1 MANRIQLRRDGAQQW
16 ANVNPILAQGELGIE
31 LDTSRLKIGDGV
43 TPWNSLKYERPL
55 ETESNTADTL
65 VKRDADG
72 NFEAG
77 AITASL
83 IGNAAT
89 ATRLANA
96 RSFTLTGD
104 MSGSAQFDGSANI
117 NITAELNYQ
126 PGLPHYDSENLS
138 ATGVY
143 TQLTI
148 DSRGRVVTGSNPT
161 TLAGYGITDA
171 QIVDPE
177 LTALAGL
184 TTIGLIARSG
194 AGTLVTRNI
203 TGQPGQLVVSNGN
216 AQAANP
222 LIGLADTPVVVGSYN
237 PTGSVSLDQPETS
250 VAESGSIHQTVNTT
264 EFTVDRYGRLTYA
277 QTAPI
282 STAREGTLAP
292 VYDNATAYVR
302 YDKVKNSNDRLYE
315 AILPINA
322 GGGEPTHTDTSDT
335 GSWRYL
341 GSALTPQKGLA
352 SFSQEDFDVTA
363 WDHAGSIQG
372 GYVKIA
378 ERGVDNLQ
386 LQNNRIGF
394 ADGNTV
400 ENFEL
405 DQELTATTGY
415 RGFNYLNYVK
425 VNDTSGN
432 LLFGANNTGD
442 SGAGEIDVNVRS
454 YFSDPDITLDGT
466 VSQKLDKTGNGNLT
480 IQHTQNNA
488 GNRTLLINATNAGNG
503 DALINITAEN
513 DITISATDVDSRVNV
528 EDYHFQDN
536 VLSTT
541 NATMVLDPNDDDDVT
556 GLVQIR
562 GDLQVDGT
570 TTTVNS
576 VTTTIQDPIITLGGE
591 DTLTL
596 DDNKDRGIEFRYY
609 DSQERFGFFGWDED
623 YANSNIWSGT
633 GGYRFLYNATNT
645 NEVYAGTDAPLIAGN
660 LRLTTNTGSTSAT
673 TGTLVVTGGVGI
685 SENLNV
691 DGTTTFNND
700 VLVNKNFILRDDGS
714 IGGANGYDFKIQNQ
728 YGTDKFTVDSVLGAT
743 TIGWSLDVGHDTSIE
758 GNLLVFGANHEFRVR
773 DGSNIN
779 RFTVDSD
786 TGNTVVGRSGLG
798 GTLTVHGAVDFNDA
812 FDVDGA
818 VTLNST
824 LDVDDDAV
832 FHNDITL
839 DTTGKIF
846 KITNGSADKFTVQS
860 TTGSTD
866 IRGTLDVGGA
876 VVLES
881 TLQVDGNI
889 TLGNAASDTLTINSD
904 TTLTDNLTVNQSVDF
919 DSSLNVDGAVD
930 FNSTLVVDGQ
940 TTIYDSLIIESDNEV
955 FNINNGSS
963 VTQFSV
969 DFDNGNTVIGRTGQG
984 TGTLTVH
991 GASTFNNPSSFTD
1004 NVTIGNANTD
1014 TLTVNSVST
1023 FTDNVTVN
1031 GNFDVDGNAIIE
1043 GNLTVNGT
1051 TSTVNSTVTTLDDPV
1066 ITLGGDTA
1074 PSSADAKDRGVEF
1087 RYYDSQARLG
1097 FFGWDSTAS
1106 RYAFFH
1112 NATNS
1117 AEAFNGTRS
1126 GIDAGSIKLFDSTNA
1141 TNAGTGALIVGGGA
1155 GIGID
1160 LYVGDDL
1167 VVGDAGSF
1175 GGNVD
1180 ITGTLDVTNNFDI
1193 NSGKFTVAAS
1203 SGNTYAEGTLQVDGN
1218 VTLGNAAS
1226 DSHTVTGTVQ
1236 FNQALTVGER
1246 ANIRNLKI
1254 GTDAANEIGT
1264 LAGNL
1269 ILDSTGGTVNITDNA
1284 DVDGNL
1290 NVDGNTQ
1297 IDGTLTVDGNTTIGN
1312 AAGDAHSVTG
1322 TVTFNQPITSTDIT
1336 ADNIKI
1342 GVDSPAEISTTSG
1355 NLILDSAG
1363 GQVHITDNLEVDGFL
1378 LVEGNTTLG
1387 DASSDTLTVNAT
1399 STFTASITTDDITA
1413 ENIQIGVSGANE
1425 IDTAQGNLILDS
1437 ATGQTIIDDS
1447 LEIKQALEVDG
1458 STTLGDNAAD
1468 ALTVNAT
1475 STFNSAITSTDITAD
1490 AVKIGVDASN
1500 EISTTTGNLVL
1511 DSAGGTVNITDDA
1524 DVDGNLNVDGN
1535 AQIDGTLD
1543 VDGNV
1548 TLGNASTDAHTIN
1561 GTVTFPNA
1569 VDMNGTATID
1579 NISLAN
1585 RSIIASGGSLVLD
1598 SSTNNVQVTGDLG
1611 VSDDLTVSDN
1621 ATLGSS
1627 STDSLTVR
1635 ATSTFAAAI
1644 TSDDITANNLKLA
1657 VDGNSEI
1664 STTAGNLTLDSA
1676 TSETIVDD
1684 NLTVNGTLDVD
1695 GLTTLTDGLTINVA
1709 GRELSIQDGT
1719 GAPKFTVDTD
1729 NGNTSIV
1736 GTLGVTSA
1744 TTLSNTLNVVQG
1756 ADFDST
1762 VNIDGVTT
1770 LTDTTNASTGN
1781 TFSAS
1786 GALQVAGGVTIAKDL
1801 AVAEDFKVYGD
1812 FEVDGNVV
1820 QKGNQEF
1827 RGRVDFSKNENP
1839 SSLSDNAALMVT
1851 AGGMTVDEDVYIGS
1865 DLFIGPNNA
1874 TKFTVL
1880 GATGNASTDGTLNV
1894 TGNTTLT
1901 TLNLG
1906 SATSTGNITVGGILN
1921 VGTSVFTV
1929 NPTGGNLN
1937 MAGTLDVGG
1946 ATVIDDTFNVTG
1958 ATDLDST
1965 LNVDGAATFNNTITQ
1980 NSTSLFKDNVVLRG
1994 ASKTLILQNGS
2005 GTDKI
2010 TMQSTTGNITAAGL
2024 TTTNTLDVTSNTTIG
2039 GTLGVTGQIT
2049 GNITGD
2055 LTGTADKSDL
2065 ADITDTTTTDATFYP
2080 TFVSAVTGYSE
2091 MRVDSTNLTY
2101 NPYENRLT
2109 VANFRSTT
2117 DFEVQGNLTVTG
2129 ALTYFVAQVGS
2140 IANHDTDALAEGTT
2154 NLYFTNERVD
2164 DRVAALV
2171 DGGTGI
2177 SATYDDA
2184 NNLLSLAVD
2193 FGEINTDDLTEGSS
2207 NRFFTQAR
2215 TRNAFTYGTGIQHD
2229 GSGTLSVTQSDI
2241 DTDNVTEGST
2251 NIFFT
2256 DARARGAFSATGDL
2270 GYNASTG
2277 VFSFTERTDAEVNT
2291 LADARIAA
2299 ATTDD
2304 LSEGSTNVY
2313 YTNTRA
2319 DARVNLQTGAN
2330 LDLSQKDTGDLSEG
2344 SNLYYTDE
2352 RVDDR
2357 VAALIS
2363 GGTGIS
2369 ATYNDAGNLLTLSA
2383 DFGEFDTSNIT
2394 EGSNLYYTNARADAR
2409 IAAASVTDLSDV
2421 DQAVATTDSPS
2432 FVQLT
2437 STVATGTA
2445 PFVVASTTKVV
2456 NLNADRLDGM
2466 STHSSA
2472 QASSIVAR
2480 DASGDF
2486 AANVITASLTGNVT
2500 GQVSDISNHDTGD
2513 LAEGTNLYYT
2523 QARVDARIGVLAA
2536 TAAQGALAD
2545 SATQP
2550 GDLATVA
2557 TSGSYNDLS
2566 NLPTLF
2572 SGAYADLTGKPTL
2585 GTAAATASTDYA
2597 TAAQGATADSA
2608 LQAETL
2614 SLADLKAVVAASSSF
2629 SDFQSRVAAL

>member
-363 WDHAGSIQG
+363 WDSANSIQG

-466 VSQKLDKTGNGNLT
+466 VTQKLDKTGDGNLT
-480 IQHTQNNA
+480 FQHTQNNA
-488 GNRTLLINATNAGNG
+488 ADRTLLINATNAGGG

-513 DITISATDVDSRVNV
+513 DITISATHVDSRVNV

-660 LRLTTNTGSTSAT
+660 LRLTTNTGSTSST

-743 TIGWSLDVGHDTSIE
+743 TIGWSLDVGHDTSID
-758 GNLLVFGANHEFRVR
+758 GNLLIFGANHMLKIR
-773 DGSNIN
+773 DGNSIN

-786 TGNTVVGRSGLG
+786 NGNTDID
-798 GTLTVHGAVDFNDA
+798 GTLNTDGAVTFNNTL
-812 FDVDGA
+812 DVDGA

-860 TTGSTD
+860 TSGSTD

-1097 FFGWDSTAS
+1097 FFGWDTTAS
-1106 RYAFFH
+1106 RYAFYH

-1117 AEAFNGTRS
+1117 SEAFNGTRS

-1254 GTDAANEIGT
+1254 GTDAANEIST

-1322 TVTFNQPITSTDIT
+1322 TVTFNQAITSTDIT
-1336 ADNIKI
+1336 ANSVKI
-1342 GVDSPAEISTTSG
+1342 GVDSAAEISTTSG

-1363 GQVHITDNLEVDGFL
+1363 GQIHITDNLEVDGFL

-1500 EISTTTGNLVL
+1500 EISTTTGNLIL

-1535 AQIDGTLD
+1535 TQIDGTLI

-1548 TLGNASTDAHTIN
+1548 TLGDASTDAHTIN

-1579 NISLAN
+1579 NISISN
-1585 RSIIASGGSLVLD
+1585 RSIIADGGSLVLD
-1598 SSTNNVQVTGDLG
+1598 SSINNVQVTGDLG

-1635 ATSTFAAAI
+1635 ATSTFTAAI

-1719 GAPKFTVDTD
+1719 GTAKFTVDTD

-1736 GTLGVTSA
+1736 GTLGVSSA

-1781 TFSAS
+1781 SFSAS

-1839 SSLSDNAALMVT
+1839 SNLSDNAALMVT

-1880 GATGNASTDGTLNV
+1880 GATGNVSTDGTLNI

-1901 TLNLG
+1901 TLDLG

-1937 MAGTLDVGG
+1937 MAGTLNVGG

-2140 IANHDTDALAEGTT
+2140 IANHDTDALAEGST

-2344 SNLYYTDE
+2344 TNLYYTDE

-2409 IAAASVTDLSDV
+2409 IALQVGANLDLS
-2421 DQAVATTDSPS
+2421 S
-2432 FVQLT
+2432 
-2437 STVATGTA
+2437 
-2445 PFVVASTTKVV
+2445 K
-2456 NLNADRLDGM
+2456 
-2466 STHSSA
+2466 
-2472 QASSIVAR
+2472 
-2480 DASGDF
+2480 
-2486 AANVITASLTGNVT
+2486 
-2500 GQVSDISNHDTGD
+2500 DTGD
-2513 LAEGTNLYYT
+2513 LAEGSNLYYT
-2523 QARVDARIGVLAA
+2523 DARADARVVAGITGKLDASAVSTFGGTLIDDADAAAARTTLGLGTAATTAATDYA
-2536 TAAQGALAD
+2536 TAAQGALAA

-2550 GDLATVA
+2550 GDLGAVA
-2557 TSGSYNDLS
+2557 TSNDYDDLT
-2566 NLPTLF
+2566 NLPTLFSGAYADLTGKPTLF

-2597 TAAQGATADSA
+2597 TAAQGTKADTA

-2629 SDFQSRVAAL
+2629 SDFQSRVANL